1 MIDLQHLIYFEH
13 LLEEANND
21 LVKEATADGELA
33 LGYNCYYMP
42 EALLNLPGCF
52 SVRLRAPQSGSTQI
66 GNYYLTQRNCPYTRA
81 ILERAIEGGYNF
93 LTAVFGAEACSAMER
108 MEEHFELL
116 HPVQHEGFVTTI
128 IDAPLKDDEAAMDY
142 YEVELRDKV
151 LAPLEEK
158 GIDVSD
164 QAIRQA
170 VDLHNEVSDVI
181 TQIGNFR
188 KLPNPP
194 ITGYEFHVIQLVS
207 QVCPQKRI
215 LPYLKE
221 TLEELKTRK
230 PEKEFP
236 FRARVVLAGS
246 EIDDPKFTQL
256 IESCGA
262 MVVADRY
269 CFGSVPSREQIE
281 IRDGETALRAIVRH
295 YIETSLCPRF
305 MTGSKIDQRQDVLEN
320 LVKEYHADGII
331 YESMKFCE
339 FWSYEKVLSNYI
351 LGTERN
357 IPTCIIEKEYALT
370 GIGQL
375 QTRFQAF
382 VEGLEIKKHSAARV
396 GKQV

>member
-207 QVCPQKRI
+207 
-215 LPYLKE
+215 
-221 TLEELKTRK
+221 
-230 PEKEFP
+230 
-236 FRARVVLAGS
+236 
-246 EIDDPKFTQL
+246 
-256 IESCGA
+256 
-262 MVVADRY
+262 
-269 CFGSVPSREQIE
+269 
-281 IRDGETALRAIVRH
+281 
-295 YIETSLCPRF
+295 
-305 MTGSKIDQRQDVLEN
+305 
-320 LVKEYHADGII
+320 
-331 YESMKFCE
+331 
-339 FWSYEKVLSNYI
+339 
-351 LGTERN
+351 
-357 IPTCIIEKEYALT
+357 
-370 GIGQL
+370 
-375 QTRFQAF
+375 
-382 VEGLEIKKHSAARV
+382 
-396 GKQV
+396 